1 MSFLYPHYFW
11 LLLLPLAF
19 FATQGFFL
27 RRAAAFGY
35 LLTFLFLVFALVRP
49 VLPAQAVESDA
60 ILSDVIIAVDLS
72 YSMQATD
79 VQPSRLGFAKERLH
93 ELVMSEQKSRF
104 GVLGFTT
111 NAIVLSPLTSDSE
124 LLLHLFASLDEK
136 LIITK
141 GSSIMSALQLARKMS
156 NSKMPSVLLLT
167 DGADESDYEA
177 EAAFAKENALRVNI
191 LMIASDFGTT
201 LRLANGELLKDE
213 LDNLVTTRANEAV
226 AHIAQ
231 VSGGVYSRDFGTIQS
246 ALEAQRENDFTTKSI
261 NVQYVELF
269 YYFVFLAL
277 LSFLLSV
284 TTLKRY
290 LIAFVLLFGLQLQG
304 GVLNY
309 FEDANRVAFKEANA
323 YYKVGEY
330 EKALSAYGRVKSD
343 SPAFKS
349 LVFYNKANTLVRL
362 GEFEKAR
369 ESYLKSLTL
378 LYSKEADENLEYIKE
393 AKKSKEMQT
402 GQQKTDK
409 KSSIAKEQENTTK
422 QKEGGSSNM
431 KVSASAGSG
440 ENKNEKKS
448 AQENIFNMSQGKAK
462 LSSKQYELINK
473 RQIDEKKPY

>member
-1 MSFLYPHYFW
+1 MSFLYPQYFW

-27 RRAAAFGY
+27 RRVAAFGY
-35 LLTFLFLVFALVRP
+35 LLTFFFLVIALARP
-49 VLPAQAVESDA
+49 VLPAQSVQSDA

-79 VQPSRLGFAKERLH
+79 VEPSRLGFAKERLH
-93 ELVMSEQKSRF
+93 ELVKSEQKSRF

-141 GSSIMSALQLARKMS
+141 GSSIMSALELARKMS
-156 NSKMPSVLLLT
+156 HSKMPCVLLLT

-231 VSGGVYSRDFGTIQS
+231 ESGGVYSRDFDTIQS
-246 ALEAQRENDFTTKSI
+246 ALEAQREEDFTTKSMS
-261 NVQYVELF
+261 VVYVELF
-269 YYFVFLAL
+269 YYFVFLGL

-304 GVLNY
+304 SILNY
-309 FEDANRVAFKEANA
+309 FEDADRVAFKEANT
-323 YYKVGEY
+323 YYKAGEY

-343 SPAFKS
+343 NPAFKGR
-349 LVFYNKANTLVRL
+349 VFYNKANTLVRL

-378 LYSKEADENLEYIKE
+378 FYTKEADENLEYIKE
-393 AKKSKEMQT
+393 AKESKEMQS

-409 KSSIAKEQENTTK
+409 KSSIAKEQENSAK

-440 ENKNEKKS
+440 ESKNEKKS